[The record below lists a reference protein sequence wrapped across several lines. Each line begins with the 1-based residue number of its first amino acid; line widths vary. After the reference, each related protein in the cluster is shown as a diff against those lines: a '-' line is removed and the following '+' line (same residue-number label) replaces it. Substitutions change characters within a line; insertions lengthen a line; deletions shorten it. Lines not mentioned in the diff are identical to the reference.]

1 MQSISCISLQRW
13 LHFGACLIQ
22 VPALFFGYF
31 IKLSLSLMSAPASST
46 LHTNYILSSIW
57 CSTFLAV
64 SHFFNVSAAFI
75 RVSLA
80 TIFYAPCPI
89 FCWASISFLLCLSNI
104 LFFSFGISLRLPMV
118 FCAASLI
125 ILISFLIEAY
135 FCIYVINLGH
145 CLTLRASFCV
155 SLFITV
161 FVTRLI
167 LWRLCFSELHFF
179 L

>member
-1 MQSISCISLQRW
+1 ML
-13 LHFGACLIQ
+13 
-22 VPALFFGYF
+22 LFFKVLNFFPQLVYQTVFLLADCSGLVNLPHQFHFKLNMALILRLYLFSYF
-31 IKLSLSLMSAPASST
+31 SQL
-46 LHTNYILSSIW
+46 
-57 CSTFLAV
+57 
-64 SHFFNVSAAFI
+64 FNGMAAFI
-75 RVSLA
+75 QVSLA

-89 FCWASISFLLCLSNI
+89 FCWDSISFLLCLSNI

-179 L
+179 LWEP